1 MIYNFDDL
9 RNHIG
14 HKIGCVRYGQGDEVL
29 NVALE
34 CEDCNV
40 VLVDLND
47 GDLLSKEL
55 AEDIGKT
62 IYHSWHIDDVISQA
76 RSRDINLSEQQAIE
90 ILQRVDHHKD
100 SMIGISWDT
109 LDVHTDQYLKDMSGG

>member
-9 RNHIG
+9 KKHVG
-14 HKIGCVRYGQGDEVL
+14 HSVIITE
-29 NVALE
+29 
-34 CEDCNV
+34 
-40 VLVDLND
+40 D
-47 GDLLSKEL
+47 GDDDVSIKCETCKEVIIGLGEGDQLEEIL
-55 AEDIGKT
+55 ADDVGKT

-76 RSRDINLSEQQAIE
+76 QSRDINLSDQQAIE

-100 SMIGISWDT
+100 ASIGINWDT